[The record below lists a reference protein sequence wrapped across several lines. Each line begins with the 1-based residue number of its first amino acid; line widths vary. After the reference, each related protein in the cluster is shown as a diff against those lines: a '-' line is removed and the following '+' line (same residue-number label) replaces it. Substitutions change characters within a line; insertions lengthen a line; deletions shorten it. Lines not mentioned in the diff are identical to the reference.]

1 MLVEGAVVVNTLI
14 EKFGDI
20 LVCPDDHGILI
31 GVFGVMVLSRALTMM
46 MLVMKSSGTTPTSL
60 LVSQLLYLR
69 HVHTGAP
76 REIGQGGEGG
86 KSSSEFLG

>member
-31 GVFGVMVLSRALTMM
+31 GVFGVMILTCSDDDDAGDEVERHDAHVALGVAAAVPGDTR
-46 MLVMKSSGTTPTSL
+46 T
-60 LVSQLLYLR
+60 
-69 HVHTGAP
+69 
-76 REIGQGGEGG
+76 QGHRRDRTRQ
-86 KSSSEFLG
+86 

>member
-31 GVFGVMVLSRALTMM
+31 GVFGVMILTCSDDDDAGDEVERHDAHVTLGVAAAVPETRAHR
-46 MLVMKSSGTTPTSL
+46 GTKGNRT
-60 LVSQLLYLR
+60 R
-69 HVHTGAP
+69 
-76 REIGQGGEGG
+76 R
-86 KSSSEFLG
+86 